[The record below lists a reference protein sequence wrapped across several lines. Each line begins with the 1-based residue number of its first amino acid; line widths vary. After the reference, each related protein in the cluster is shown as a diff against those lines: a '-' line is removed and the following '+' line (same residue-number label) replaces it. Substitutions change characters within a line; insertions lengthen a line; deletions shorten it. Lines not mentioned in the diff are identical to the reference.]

1 MLQYLN
7 YKSYWS
13 IALLLLQKMID
24 LFTYLYVSQSVY
36 IRMINAEIPTV

>member
-24 LFTYLYVSQSVY
+24 LYTHLHVSQSVY
-36 IRMINAEIPTV
+36 IRMMDAEISTV